1 MYHEVQRILGTVLWG
16 PQRWKRPMAGI
27 TKMESQPLVTFGDLV
42 KILHISDLHG
52 RVVEFRGPLGPGG
65 TPVYRVEVRK
75 KPKPSYVRRVRRP
88 T

>member
-1 MYHEVQRILGTVLWG
+1 
-16 PQRWKRPMAGI
+16 MAGI
-27 TKMESQPLVTFGDLV
+27 TKMESQPLVNIGDFV

-65 TPVYRVEVRK
+65 TPIYASRYERSRSPLYVEVR
-75 KPKPSYVRRVRRP
+75 RRP